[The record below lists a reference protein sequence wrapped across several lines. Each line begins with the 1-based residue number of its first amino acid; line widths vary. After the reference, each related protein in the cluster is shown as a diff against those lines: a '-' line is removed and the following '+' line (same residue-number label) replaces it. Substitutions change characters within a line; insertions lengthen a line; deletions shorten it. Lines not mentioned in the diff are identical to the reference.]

1 MAIQNNPLKQYFRR
15 PAIYLKLPSGG
26 NNYPEGVI
34 IMTETGELPVYPMTA
49 IDEITS
55 KTPDALFNG
64 SAIVDIIHSCIPNI
78 KDPWQLTS
86 VDLDAVLIAIRS
98 AANGSELEMETIC
111 PACNEDAKYGLNLV
125 GLLSTIKSG
134 DYETELAV
142 NDLLIKFRPLTFKEM
157 NEVSVSQ
164 FDMQRQFTQLNQLED
179 MDEKN
184 KRSKEVLKSITD
196 TTMQALSKCIVH
208 IKTPT
213 VFVDENEFI
222 FDFIQNCD
230 KTMYEQ
236 IRDHNAF
243 LKQQSESKPLKVKCI
258 HCNHEYEQPF
268 TLNVSDFFA

>member
-26 NNYPEGVI
+26 KNYPEGVI

-78 KDPWQLTS
+78 KDPWRLTS

-111 PACNEDAKYGLNLV
+111 PSCNEDAKYGLNLV

-157 NEVSVSQ
+157 NDVSVSQ
-164 FDMQRQFTQLNQLED
+164 FDMQRQFIQLNQLED

-236 IRDHNAF
+236 IRDHNAS

>member
-15 PAIYLKLPSGG
+15 PAIYIKLPSGG
-26 NNYPEGVI
+26 INYPQGVI
-34 IMTETGELPVYPMTA
+34 DIPETGELPVYPMTA

-55 KTPDALFNG
+55 KTPDGLFNG
-64 SAIVDIIHSCIPNI
+64 SAVAEIISSCIPNI

-98 AANGSELEMETIC
+98 AANGSELEIETVC
-111 PACNEDAKYGLNLV
+111 PACTEDAKYGLNLV

-157 NEVSVSQ
+157 NVVSVSQ
-164 FDMQRQFTQLNQLED
+164 FEMQRQFIQLNALED
-179 MDEKN
+179 NDEKN

-196 TTMQALSKCIVH
+196 ATMQALSKCIVY

-213 VFVDENEFI
+213 VFVDEGEYI

-236 IRDHNAF
+236 IRDHNAL

-268 TLNVSDFFA
+268 TMNISDFFV

>member
-26 NNYPEGVI
+26 KNYPEGVI
-34 IMTETGELPVYPMTA
+34 VMTETGELPVYPMTA

-78 KDPWQLTS
+78 KDPWKLTS

-111 PACNEDAKYGLNLV
+111 PSCNEDAKYGLNLV

-164 FDMQRQFTQLNQLED
+164 FDMQRQFMQLNQLED
-179 MDEKN
+179 MDEKTR
-184 KRSKEVLKSITD
+184 RSKEVLKSITD
-196 TTMQALSKCIVH
+196 TTMQALSKCIIY

-213 VFVDENEFI
+213 VFVDEGEYI

-236 IRDHNAF
+236 IRDHNAS

>member
-26 NNYPEGVI
+26 KNYPEGVI

-78 KDPWQLTS
+78 KDPWRLTS

-111 PACNEDAKYGLNLV
+111 PSCNEDAKYGLNLV

-157 NEVSVSQ
+157 NDVSVSQ
-164 FDMQRQFTQLNQLED
+164 FDMQRQFIQLNQLED

-236 IRDHNAF
+236 IRDHNAS

-258 HCNHEYEQPF
+258 HCNHDYEQPF

>member
-15 PAIYLKLPSGG
+15 PAIYIKLPSGG
-26 NNYPEGVI
+26 MNYPQGVI
-34 IMTETGELPVYPMTA
+34 DIPETGELPVYPMTA

-55 KTPDALFNG
+55 KTPDGLFNG
-64 SAIVDIIHSCIPNI
+64 SAVAEIISSCIPNI

-98 AANGSELEMETIC
+98 AANGSELEIETVC
-111 PACNEDAKYGLNLV
+111 PACTEDAKYGLNLV

-134 DYETELAV
+134 DYESELAV

-157 NEVSVSQ
+157 NIVSVSQ
-164 FDMQRQFTQLNQLED
+164 FEMQRQFIQLNALED
-179 MDEKN
+179 NDEKN
-184 KRSKEVLKSITD
+184 KRSKEVLKAITD
-196 TTMQALSKCIVH
+196 TTMQALSKCIVY

-222 FDFIQNCD
+222 LDFIQNCD

-236 IRDHNAF
+236 IRDHNAL

-268 TLNVSDFFA
+268 TMNISDFFV

>member
-15 PAIYLKLPSGG
+15 PAIYLKLPSSGK
-26 NNYPEGVI
+26 NYPEGVI
-34 IMTETGELPVYPMTA
+34 DMTETGELPVYPMTA

-78 KDPWQLTS
+78 RDPWKLTS

-98 AANGSELEMETIC
+98 AANGSELEIETVC
-111 PACNEDAKYGLNLV
+111 PACKEDAKYGLNLV
-125 GLLSTIKSG
+125 SLLSTIRSG

-157 NEVSVSQ
+157 NDVSVGQ
-164 FDMQRQFTQLNQLED
+164 FDMQRQFIQLNQLED
-179 MDEKN
+179 SAERN

-196 TTMQALSKCIVH
+196 MTMQALSKCIVYV
-208 IKTPT
+208 KTPT

-236 IRDHNAF
+236 IRDHNAL
-243 LKQQSESKPLKVKCI
+243 LKQQSESKPLKVACI
-258 HCNHEYEQPF
+258 HCNHQYEQPF
-268 TLNVSDFFA
+268 TLNISDFFV

>member
-26 NNYPEGVI
+26 KNYPEGVI
-34 IMTETGELPVYPMTA
+34 VMTETGELPVYPMTA

-78 KDPWQLTS
+78 KDPWKLTS

-111 PACNEDAKYGLNLV
+111 PSCNEDAKYGLNLV

-134 DYETELAV
+134 DYESELAV

-164 FDMQRQFTQLNQLED
+164 FDMQRQFMQLNQLED
-179 MDEKN
+179 MDEKTR
-184 KRSKEVLKSITD
+184 RSKEVLKSITD
-196 TTMQALSKCIVH
+196 TTMQALSKCIIY

-213 VFVDENEFI
+213 VFVDEGEYI

-236 IRDHNAF
+236 IRDHNAS

>member
-15 PAIYLKLPSGG
+15 PAIYIKLPSGG
-26 NNYPEGVI
+26 MNYPQGVI
-34 IMTETGELPVYPMTA
+34 DIPETGELPVYPMTA

-55 KTPDALFNG
+55 KTPDGLFNG
-64 SAIVDIIHSCIPNI
+64 SAVAEIISSCIPNI

-98 AANGSELEMETIC
+98 AANGSELEIETVC
-111 PACNEDAKYGLNLV
+111 PACTEDAKSGLNLV

-157 NEVSVSQ
+157 NVVSVSQ
-164 FDMQRQFTQLNQLED
+164 FEMQRQFIQLNALED
-179 MDEKN
+179 NDEKN
-184 KRSKEVLKSITD
+184 KRSKEVLKAITD
-196 TTMQALSKCIVH
+196 TTMQALSKCIVY

-222 FDFIQNCD
+222 LDFIQNCD

-236 IRDHNAF
+236 IRDHNAL

-268 TLNVSDFFA
+268 TMNISDFFV

>member
-15 PAIYLKLPSGG
+15 PAIYIKLPSGG
-26 NNYPEGVI
+26 MNYPQGVI
-34 IMTETGELPVYPMTA
+34 DIPETGELPVYPMTA

-55 KTPDALFNG
+55 KTPDGLFNG
-64 SAIVDIIHSCIPNI
+64 SAVAEIISSCIPNI

-98 AANGSELEMETIC
+98 AANGSELEIETVC
-111 PACNEDAKYGLNLV
+111 PACTEDAKYGLNLV
-125 GLLSTIKSG
+125 GLLSSIKSG

-157 NEVSVSQ
+157 NVVSVSQ
-164 FDMQRQFTQLNQLED
+164 FEMQRQFIQLNALED
-179 MDEKN
+179 NDEKN
-184 KRSKEVLKSITD
+184 KRSKEVLKAITD

-213 VFVDENEFI
+213 VFVDENEYI

-236 IRDHNAF
+236 IRDHNAS

-258 HCNHEYEQPF
+258 HCDHEYEQPF
-268 TLNVSDFFA
+268 TMNISDFFV

>member
-15 PAIYLKLPSGG
+15 PAIYIKLPSGG
-26 NNYPEGVI
+26 MNYPQGVI
-34 IMTETGELPVYPMTA
+34 DIPETGELPVYPMTA

-55 KTPDALFNG
+55 KTPDGLFNG
-64 SAIVDIIHSCIPNI
+64 SAVAEIISSCIPNI

-98 AANGSELEMETIC
+98 AANGSELEIETVC
-111 PACNEDAKYGLNLV
+111 PACTEDAKYGLNLV

-157 NEVSVSQ
+157 NIVSVSQ
-164 FDMQRQFTQLNQLED
+164 FEMQRQFIQLNALED
-179 MDEKN
+179 NDEKN
-184 KRSKEVLKSITD
+184 KRSKEVLKAITD
-196 TTMQALSKCIVH
+196 TTMQALSKCIVY

-213 VFVDENEFI
+213 VFVDENEYI

-236 IRDHNAF
+236 IRDHNAS

-268 TLNVSDFFA
+268 TMNISDFFV

>member
-15 PAIYLKLPSGG
+15 PAIYIKLPSGG
-26 NNYPEGVI
+26 INYPQGVI
-34 IMTETGELPVYPMTA
+34 DMTETGELPVYPMTA

-55 KTPDALFNG
+55 KTPDGLFNG
-64 SAIVDIIHSCIPNI
+64 SAVAEIISSCIPNI

-98 AANGSELEMETIC
+98 AANGSELEIETVC
-111 PACNEDAKYGLNLV
+111 PACTEDAKYGLNLV
-125 GLLSTIKSG
+125 GLLSSIKSG

-157 NEVSVSQ
+157 NVVSVSQ
-164 FDMQRQFTQLNQLED
+164 FEMQRQFIQLNALED
-179 MDEKN
+179 NDEKN
-184 KRSKEVLKSITD
+184 KRSKEVLKAITD

-213 VFVDENEFI
+213 VFVDENEYI

-236 IRDHNAF
+236 IRDHNAS

-258 HCNHEYEQPF
+258 HCDHEYEQPF
-268 TLNVSDFFA
+268 TMNISDFFV